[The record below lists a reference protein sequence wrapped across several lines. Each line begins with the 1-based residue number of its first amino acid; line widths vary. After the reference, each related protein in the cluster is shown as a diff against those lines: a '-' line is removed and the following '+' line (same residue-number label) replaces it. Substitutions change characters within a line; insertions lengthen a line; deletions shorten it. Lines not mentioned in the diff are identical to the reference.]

1 MEEKRYMISDT
12 SKMLGIESHV
22 LRYWEE
28 ELDIVI
34 PRNEMGHRYYTE
46 FHINLLRNVKRLKKQ
61 GYGLRAI
68 KMMIS
73 DPNRDVPV
81 EGERIRELPDVGM
94 VPGKER
100 LEVIDVSMNAKLEQ
114 FQKIMDNIVEKAMRE
129 STKNLG
135 KELSDHVSQNVIKGM
150 NYMMRVQDE
159 KEEERYKKLDQL
171 LRSRQKESR
180 KERKNRLKAEK
191 QLAKDIQK
199 SKRSGNIL
207 KKSGKIEATA

>member
-207 KKSGKIEATA
+207 KNRGKIEATA